1 MLSARTLAL
10 VLCSAALLLWGCAK
24 KEIQAPLAERA
35 GVVQTQPEHPPA
47 AEQKKAPEGITEE
60 ELMRRE
66 AQRQRALAEAAKQ
79 ERSAL
84 KDIYFD
90 YDSYAIRSDA
100 LPVLANLGDWLLAN
114 KGVTVVVE
122 GHCDERGTIEYNLAL
137 GQRRADAVK
146 DYLVKAGVE
155 GGRVKTISYGK
166 EVPIDPGHTE
176 EAYARNRRAHFRID
190 EAPDRGPGARSD
202 NASSK

>member
-1 MLSARTLAL
+1 MKAL
-10 VLCSAALLLWGCAK
+10 VLLVCSLAVILWGCASK
-24 KEIQAPLAERA
+24 QAYVPVEERA
-35 GVVQTQPEHPPA
+35 GTVESQPERPGPA
-47 AEQKKAPEGITEE
+47 ETKGHEGITEE

-66 AQRQRALAEAAKQ
+66 AERKKALAEAER

-90 YDSYAIRSDA
+90 YDSYAITPAS
-100 LPVLANLGDWLLAN
+100 LPVLNNLGDWLLAN
-114 KGVTVVVE
+114 KGVTLVVE

-146 DYLVKAGVE
+146 DHLVRVGVE
-155 GGRVKTISYGK
+155 GGRIKTISYGK
-166 EVPIDPGHTE
+166 EDPVDPGHTE

-190 EAPDRGPGARSD
+190 KAPDHGTGARSS
-202 NASSK
+202 NASSTQER

>member
-1 MLSARTLAL
+1 MKALAL
-10 VLCSAALLLWGCAK
+10 LFSTAALMLWGCAS
-24 KEIQAPLAERA
+24 KEVHAPLAERA

-47 AEQKKAPEGITEE
+47 VEEKKAHEGITEE
-60 ELMRRE
+60 ELLRRDAE
-66 AQRQRALAEAAKQ
+66 RRRALAEAAEK
-79 ERSAL
+79 ERALL

-90 YDSYAIRSDA
+90 FDSYALRPDA
-100 LPVLANLGDWLLAN
+100 LPVLTKLGDWLIAN
-114 KGVTVVVE
+114 KGVKLVVE

-146 DYLVKAGVE
+146 DYLVKVGVE
-155 GGRVKTISYGK
+155 AARINTISYGK

-190 EAPDRGPGARSD
+190 EAPDRGPGSVG
-202 NASSK
+202 NTSFK